1 MGHPCAP
8 GFKATEFLA
17 AHPEYAWTRDLLIDM
32 PTRPWTEF
40 RAGMRGN

>member
-8 GFKATEFLA
+8 DFVAEQYLA
-17 AHPEYAWTRDLLIDM
+17 AHPEYAWTRGLLIDM

-40 RAGMRGN
+40 AAGMRK